1 MDDDVELERI
11 RKQMMARIQNESVK
25 KEVKNMK
32 PIELTDGTFADAVKK
47 EKILVVDFWASWCA
61 PCRFLSPIIEELAK
75 DYAGKITFGKVD
87 VDANPKVSASF
98 NISSIPTVMMFKDGK
113 VADVSIGAVPK
124 QMLET
129 KLKRLMN

>member
-1 MDDDVELERI
+1 MDDDAELERI

-32 PIELTDGTFADAVKK
+32 PIELTDSTFADAVKK

-87 VDANPKVSASF
+87 VDANPRVSASF

>member
-1 MDDDVELERI
+1 
-11 RKQMMARIQNESVK
+11 
-25 KEVKNMK
+25 MK

>member
-1 MDDDVELERI
+1 MDDDAELERI

-32 PIELTDGTFADAVKK
+32 PIELTDSTFADAVKK

-87 VDANPKVSASF
+87 VDANPKVSTSF

-113 VADVSIGAVPK
+113 VADISIGAVPK

>member
-1 MDDDVELERI
+1 MDDDSELENI
-11 RKQMMARIQNESVK
+11 RKQMIARIQSESSK

-32 PIELTDGTFADAVKK
+32 PIELTDSTFADAVKK

-87 VDANPKVSASF
+87 VDANPRVSASF

-113 VADVSIGAVPK
+113 VADISIGAVPK

>member
-1 MDDDVELERI
+1 MDDDSELENI
-11 RKQMMARIQNESVK
+11 RKQMIARIQSESIK

-32 PIELTDGTFADAVKK
+32 PIELTDSTFADAVKK

-87 VDANPKVSASF
+87 VDANPRVSASF

-113 VADVSIGAVPK
+113 VADISIGAVPK